1 MEKNSLKK
9 AYEFKKKPQNE
20 KGVWDKVKEDA
31 KDWYDFNFKT
41 RPKPI
46 K

>member
-9 AYEFKKKPQNE
+9 AYEFKKKPKNE
-20 KGVWDKVKEDA
+20 EGVWDKVKGGFKE
-31 KDWYDFNFKT
+31 WYDWNMKE